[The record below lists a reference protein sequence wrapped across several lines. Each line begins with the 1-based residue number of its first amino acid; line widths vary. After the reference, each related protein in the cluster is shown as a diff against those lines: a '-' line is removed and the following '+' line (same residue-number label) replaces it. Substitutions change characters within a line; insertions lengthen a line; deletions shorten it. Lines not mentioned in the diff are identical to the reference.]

1 MIKSPHLISR
11 HVLPSGCPQVCAL
24 AGPKP
29 WRSEC
34 QQMWMSS
41 KNPSF
46 DVWKISGRFL
56 MHNNEATYVVSTG
69 GKSERKNIQA
79 RSGHKMCGGP
89 SALPPTTG
97 IRKHRQ

>member
-41 KNPSF
+41 KNPIF
-46 DVWKISGRFL
+46 DVWKISGIFL
-56 MHNNEATYVVSTG
+56 MHNNEATYVASTG
-69 GKSERKNIQA
+69 GKSERKNIQV
-79 RSGHKMCGGP
+79 RSGHEMCGGP